1 MKLSA
6 KASGG
11 SEKYTYEWV
20 NTETGKVVSLNDAI
34 FSIEPNDHAIYLDVK
49 QYLANQR
56 QGTHKAKGRS
66 ELAGSTRKLGRQ
78 KGGGGARPG
87 DIKSPVRVGGG
98 RVFGPVPRDYSF
110 KLNKKVKRL
119 ARLSA
124 LTYKSRENNII
135 VVEDFSFEAPK
146 TKKMI
151 EILSA
156 LKVQDKKT
164 LLIVDTIKEKFVSLS
179 ARNLQR
185 VNVMSPELVN
195 TYAVLNANKLIIS
208 ESMIKELERVCTN
221 S

>member
-1 MKLSA
+1 MELKVY
-6 KASGG
+6 GING
-11 SEKYTYEWV
+11 
-20 NTETGKVVSLNDAI
+20 NETGRTVIVNEEL
-34 FSIEPNDHAIYLDVK
+34 FGTEPNDHVIWLAVR
-49 QYLANQR
+49 QYLADQR
-56 QGTHKAKGRS
+56 QGTHKSKERS
-66 ELAGSTRKLGRQ
+66 EVSGSTKKLKRQ
-78 KGGGGARPG
+78 KGTGGARAG
-87 DIKSPVRVGGG
+87 DTNSPTIKGGG
-98 RVFGPVPRDYSF
+98 RVFGPRPRDYRF

-164 LLIVDTIKEKFVSLS
+164 LLIIDTIKEKFVSLS
-179 ARNLQR
+179 ARNLQK
-185 VNVMSPELVN
+185 VNVMSPELIN
-195 TYAVLNANKLIIS
+195 TYAVLNANKLVIS

>member
-1 MKLSA
+1 MELKVY
-6 KASGG
+6 GING
-11 SEKYTYEWV
+11 
-20 NTETGKVVSLNDAI
+20 NETGRTVVVNEEL
-34 FSIEPNDHAIYLDVK
+34 FGTEPNDHVIWLAVR
-49 QYLANQR
+49 QYLADQR
-56 QGTHKAKGRS
+56 QGTHKSKERS
-66 ELAGSTRKLGRQ
+66 EVSGSTKKLKRQ
-78 KGGGGARPG
+78 KGTGGARAG
-87 DIKSPVRVGGG
+87 DTNSPTIKGGG
-98 RVFGPVPRDYSF
+98 RVFGPRPRDYRF

-179 ARNLQR
+179 ARNLQK
-185 VNVMSPELVN
+185 VNVMSPELIN
-195 TYAVLNANKLIIS
+195 TYAVLNADKLIIS
-208 ESMIKELERVCTN
+208 ESMIKELERVCAN

>member
-1 MKLSA
+1 MELKVY
-6 KASGG
+6 GING
-11 SEKYTYEWV
+11 
-20 NTETGKVVSLNDAI
+20 NETGRTVVVNEEL
-34 FSIEPNDHAIYLDVK
+34 FGTEPNDHVIWLAVR
-49 QYLANQR
+49 QYLADQR
-56 QGTHKAKGRS
+56 QGTHKSKERS
-66 ELAGSTRKLGRQ
+66 EVSGSTKKLKRQ
-78 KGGGGARPG
+78 KGTGGARAG
-87 DIKSPVRVGGG
+87 DTNSPTIKGGG
-98 RVFGPVPRDYSF
+98 RVFGPRPRDYRF

-179 ARNLQR
+179 ARNLQK
-185 VNVMSPELVN
+185 VNVMSPELIN
-195 TYAVLNANKLIIS
+195 TYAVLNADKLIIS

>member
-1 MKLSA
+1 MELKVY
-6 KASGG
+6 GING
-11 SEKYTYEWV
+11 
-20 NTETGKVVSLNDAI
+20 NETGRTVIVNEEV
-34 FSIEPNDHAIYLDVK
+34 FGTEPNDHVIWLAVR
-49 QYLANQR
+49 QYLADQR
-56 QGTHKAKGRS
+56 QGTHKSKERS
-66 ELAGSTRKLGRQ
+66 EVSGSTKKLKRQ
-78 KGGGGARPG
+78 KGTGGARAG
-87 DIKSPVRVGGG
+87 DTNSPTIKGGG
-98 RVFGPVPRDYSF
+98 RVFGPRPRDYRF

-179 ARNLQR
+179 ARNLQK

>member
-1 MKLSA
+1 MELKVY
-6 KASGG
+6 GING
-11 SEKYTYEWV
+11 
-20 NTETGKVVSLNDAI
+20 NETGRTVIVNEEL
-34 FSIEPNDHAIYLDVK
+34 FGTEPNDHVIWLAVR
-49 QYLANQR
+49 QYLADQR
-56 QGTHKAKGRS
+56 QGTHKSKERS
-66 ELAGSTRKLGRQ
+66 EVSGSTRKLKRQ
-78 KGGGGARPG
+78 KGTGGARAG
-87 DIKSPVRVGGG
+87 DTNSPTIKGGG
-98 RVFGPVPRDYSF
+98 RVFGPRPRDYRF

-179 ARNLQR
+179 ARNLQK
-185 VNVMSPELVN
+185 VNVMSPELIN
-195 TYAVLNANKLIIS
+195 TYAVLNADKLIIS
-208 ESMIKELERVCTN
+208 ESMIKELERVCAN

>member
-1 MKLSA
+1 MELKVY
-6 KASGG
+6 GING
-11 SEKYTYEWV
+11 
-20 NTETGKVVSLNDAI
+20 NETGRTVIVNEEL
-34 FSIEPNDHAIYLDVK
+34 FGTEPNDHVIWLAVR
-49 QYLANQR
+49 QYLADQR
-56 QGTHKAKGRS
+56 QGTHKSKERS
-66 ELAGSTRKLGRQ
+66 EVSGSTKKLKRQ
-78 KGGGGARPG
+78 KGTGGARAG
-87 DIKSPVRVGGG
+87 DTNSPTIKGGG
-98 RVFGPVPRDYSF
+98 RVFGPRPRDYRF

-179 ARNLQR
+179 
-185 VNVMSPELVN
+185 
-195 TYAVLNANKLIIS
+195 KLI
-208 ESMIKELERVCTN
+208 
-221 S
+221 

>member
-1 MKLSA
+1 MELKVY
-6 KASGG
+6 GING
-11 SEKYTYEWV
+11 
-20 NTETGKVVSLNDAI
+20 NETGRTVVVNEEL
-34 FSIEPNDHAIYLDVK
+34 FGTEPNDHVIWLAVR
-49 QYLANQR
+49 QYLADQR
-56 QGTHKAKGRS
+56 QGTHKSKERS
-66 ELAGSTRKLGRQ
+66 EVSGSTRKLKRQ
-78 KGGGGARPG
+78 KGTGGARAG
-87 DIKSPVRVGGG
+87 DTNSPTIKGGG
-98 RVFGPVPRDYSF
+98 RVFGPRPRDYRF

-135 VVEDFSFEAPK
+135 IVEDFSFEAPK

-164 LLIVDTIKEKFVSLS
+164 LLIIDTIKEKFVSLS
-179 ARNLQR
+179 ARNLQK
-185 VNVMSPELVN
+185 VNVMSPELIN
-195 TYAVLNANKLIIS
+195 TYAVLNADKLIIS

>member
-1 MKLSA
+1 MELKVY
-6 KASGG
+6 GING
-11 SEKYTYEWV
+11 
-20 NTETGKVVSLNDAI
+20 NETGRTVVVNEEL
-34 FSIEPNDHAIYLDVK
+34 FGTEPNDHVIWLAVR
-49 QYLANQR
+49 QYLADQR
-56 QGTHKAKGRS
+56 QGTHKSKERS
-66 ELAGSTRKLGRQ
+66 EVSGSTRKLKRQ
-78 KGGGGARPG
+78 KGTGGARAG
-87 DIKSPVRVGGG
+87 DTNSPTIKGGG
-98 RVFGPVPRDYSF
+98 RVFGPRPRDYRF

-164 LLIVDTIKEKFVSLS
+164 LLIIDTIKEKFVSLS
-179 ARNLQR
+179 ARNLQK
-185 VNVMSPELVN
+185 VEVMSPELIN

>member
-1 MKLSA
+1 MELKVY
-6 KASGG
+6 GING
-11 SEKYTYEWV
+11 
-20 NTETGKVVSLNDAI
+20 NETGRTVIVNEEL
-34 FSIEPNDHAIYLDVK
+34 FGTEPNDHVIWLAVR
-49 QYLANQR
+49 QYLADQR
-56 QGTHKAKGRS
+56 QGTHKSKERS
-66 ELAGSTRKLGRQ
+66 EVSGSTRKLKRQ
-78 KGGGGARPG
+78 KGTGGARAG
-87 DIKSPVRVGGG
+87 DTNSPTIKGGG
-98 RVFGPVPRDYSF
+98 RVFGPRPRDYRF

-179 ARNLQR
+179 ARNLQK
-185 VNVMSPELVN
+185 VEVMSPELIN
-195 TYAVLNANKLIIS
+195 TYAVLNANKLVIS

>member
-1 MKLSA
+1 MELKVY
-6 KASGG
+6 GING
-11 SEKYTYEWV
+11 
-20 NTETGKVVSLNDAI
+20 NETGRTVIVNEEL
-34 FSIEPNDHAIYLDVK
+34 FGTEPNDHVIWLAVR
-49 QYLANQR
+49 QYLADQR
-56 QGTHKAKGRS
+56 QGTHKSKERS
-66 ELAGSTRKLGRQ
+66 EVSGSTKKLKRQ
-78 KGGGGARPG
+78 KGTGGARAG
-87 DIKSPVRVGGG
+87 DTNSPTIKGGG
-98 RVFGPVPRDYSF
+98 RVFGPRPRDYRF

-164 LLIVDTIKEKFVSLS
+164 LLIIDTVKEKFVSLS
-179 ARNLQR
+179 ARNLQK
-185 VNVMSPELVN
+185 VNVMSPELIN
-195 TYAVLNANKLIIS
+195 TYAVLNASKLVIS

>member
-1 MKLSA
+1 MELKVY
-6 KASGG
+6 GING
-11 SEKYTYEWV
+11 
-20 NTETGKVVSLNDAI
+20 NETGRTVIVNEEL
-34 FSIEPNDHAIYLDVK
+34 FGTEPNDHVIWLAVR
-49 QYLANQR
+49 QYLADQR
-56 QGTHKAKGRS
+56 QGTHKSKERS
-66 ELAGSTRKLGRQ
+66 EVSGSTKKLKRQ
-78 KGGGGARPG
+78 KGTGGARAG
-87 DIKSPVRVGGG
+87 DTNSPTIKGGG
-98 RVFGPVPRDYSF
+98 RVFGPRPRDYRF

-164 LLIVDTIKEKFVSLS
+164 LLIIDTIKEKFVSLS
-179 ARNLQR
+179 ARNLQK
-185 VNVMSPELVN
+185 VNVMSPELIN
-195 TYAVLNANKLIIS
+195 TYAVLDANKLVIS

>member
-1 MKLSA
+1 MELKVY
-6 KASGG
+6 GING
-11 SEKYTYEWV
+11 
-20 NTETGKVVSLNDAI
+20 NETGRTVVVNEEL
-34 FSIEPNDHAIYLDVK
+34 FGTEPNDHVIWLAVR
-49 QYLANQR
+49 QYLADQR
-56 QGTHKAKGRS
+56 QGTHKSKERS
-66 ELAGSTRKLGRQ
+66 EVSGSTRKLKRQ
-78 KGGGGARPG
+78 KGTGGARAG
-87 DIKSPVRVGGG
+87 DTDSPTIKGGG
-98 RVFGPVPRDYSF
+98 RVFGPRPRDYRF

-135 VVEDFSFEAPK
+135 IVEDFSFEAPK

-164 LLIVDTIKEKFVSLS
+164 LLIIDTIKEKFVSLS
-179 ARNLQR
+179 ARNLQK
-185 VNVMSPELVN
+185 VEVMSPELIN
-195 TYAVLNANKLIIS
+195 TYAVLNANKLVIS